1 MTIITIAAAG
11 IATVLLA
18 VQLKGLKGEYAAYMV
33 MAAGAFIFF
42 YGTGKLKD
50 ILEALER
57 IQGYIKV
64 NSVYLVTLLKMVG
77 ITYVAEFASGICK
90 DAGYG
95 SLGNQI
101 EIFGKLSILGISM
114 PILLALFGTLETF
127 LGRRDGRN
135 GESGARPCGAWQ
147 CCLPEYWDGQADLFT
162 ALRQG
167 DRGQALA
174 GNRPRDGDGTP
185 AGRRGQRQGRTRLC
199 RTWDFR
205 MKWRG
210 FSSFW
215 MM

>member
-42 YGTGKLKD
+42 YGTVKLKD

-90 DAGYG
+90 DAWYG

-127 LGRRDGRN
+127 LG
-135 GESGARPCGAWQ
+135 
-147 CCLPEYWDGQADLFT
+147 
-162 ALRQG
+162 
-167 DRGQALA
+167 
-174 GNRPRDGDGTP
+174 
-185 AGRRGQRQGRTRLC
+185 
-199 RTWDFR
+199 
-205 MKWRG
+205 
-210 FSSFW
+210 
-215 MM
+215 

>member
-90 DAGYG
+90 DAGFG
-95 SLGNQI
+95 ALGGQI
-101 EIFGKLSILGISM
+101 EIFGKLSILAIST
-114 PILLALFGTLETF
+114 PILLALLETLQVF
-127 LGRRDGRN
+127 LV
-135 GESGARPCGAWQ
+135 
-147 CCLPEYWDGQADLFT
+147 
-162 ALRQG
+162 
-167 DRGQALA
+167 
-174 GNRPRDGDGTP
+174 
-185 AGRRGQRQGRTRLC
+185 
-199 RTWDFR
+199 
-205 MKWRG
+205 
-210 FSSFW
+210 
-215 MM
+215 